1 MLASLTRDVHPAIW
15 TSGAYIFVAF
25 LDNAIDKMM
34 KRAESSAQAA
44 KPRLSASKEVPE
56 RPASRW
62 GCWQTYILSASAGG
76 VSAWAC
82 DTLIPGCSPVYS
94 GLAATAASTL
104 VSYAHS
110 LAYGNS
116 SLFDPYW
123 CLLPQV
129 SLHLSKSAVF
139 VVYDVYETVLFLLIC
154 MYMCVCVLGSLF
166 IYIYIYIYIH
176 IHTYTHTHNI

>member
-1 MLASLTRDVHPAIW
+1 MLANVHPAVWIG
-15 TSGAYIFVAF
+15 GAYVIVAF

-34 KRAESSAQAA
+34 KKTEPSIQAA
-44 KPRLSASKEVPE
+44 KPKLACKEVQE
-56 RPASRW
+56 RPASMW

-76 VSAWAC
+76 ASAWAC

-94 GLAATAASTL
+94 GLAATVASTL
-104 VSYAHS
+104 VAYAHS

-129 SLHLSKSAVF
+129 FSKF
-139 VVYDVYETVLFLLIC
+139 PHETVIFVYKTVRAFQFFIC
-154 MYMCVCVLGSLF
+154 ETHMVRWCDTRHLRV
-166 IYIYIYIYIH
+166 H
-176 IHTYTHTHNI
+176 ISHES